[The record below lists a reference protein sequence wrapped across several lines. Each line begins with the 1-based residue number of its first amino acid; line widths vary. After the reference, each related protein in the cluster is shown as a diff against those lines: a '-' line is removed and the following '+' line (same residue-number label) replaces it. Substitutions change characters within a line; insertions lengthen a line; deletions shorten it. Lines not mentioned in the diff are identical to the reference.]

1 MLTEAEGE
9 RQAFEDQERMRQH
22 ARDYAKATARRDVI
36 KKRKAQFL
44 EAAAQEQFDRLL
56 ECCEKDADQI
66 ACEAAGE
73 ACGLATRT
81 ELSVAA
87 YEVAY
92 IEAYADV
99 LPALMATRRDAAR
112 D

>member
-1 MLTEAEGE
+1 MLTEAEAE
-9 RQAFEDQERMRQH
+9 RQAFGDHERRRQH

-44 EAAAQEQFDRLL
+44 EAAAQEQFERLL
-56 ECCEKDADQI
+56 ERCEKDADEI

-81 ELSVAA
+81 ELGVAA

-92 IEAYADV
+92 IEAYAEA
-99 LPALMATRRDAAR
+99 LPALMSTRRNVA
-112 D
+112 